1 MSCRRGGSVLFGA
14 AASVLLLLVLTASAS
29 ANIVPATR
37 ASSKTYAVTAA
48 QLAPAICNGMGLTVV
63 VIGANGGSG
72 NDLILGTA
80 GNDTLSGNGGADCI
94 LGGGGNDTLFG
105 NGGNDVIDGGP
116 GTDSCDGGTGTDTA
130 YNCETVTNVP

>member
-1 MSCRRGGSVLFGA
+1 MSYRRGGSVLIGA
-14 AASVLLLLVLTASAS
+14 AASCLLLLALTASAS

-37 ASSKTYAVTAA
+37 ASSRAYPVTVA
-48 QLAPAICNGMGLTVV
+48 QLAPAICSGMGLTTLRLGV
-63 VIGANGGSG
+63 NGGSG
-72 NDLILGTA
+72 NDLVLGTA
-80 GNDTLSGNGGADCI
+80 GDDTLSGNGGADCI

-116 GTDSCDGGTGTDTA
+116 GTDSCDGGTGTDAA